1 VDLLALA
8 DTWEAVSCG
17 AKGVDAMS
25 DNLVAF
31 HPAPRTVDY
40 FGIAVRAARRQQ
52 PDPIEDPSERTMFQL
67 CDLMLV
73 FEQEYLVA
81 KANGD
86 HGRQQQLIERVAVCG
101 ELWAQLEQDF
111 KERR

>member
-1 VDLLALA
+1 
-8 DTWEAVSCG
+8 
-17 AKGVDAMS
+17 MP

-67 CDLMLV
+67 CDLIRV
-73 FEQEYLVA
+73 FEQEYL
-81 KANGD
+81 KAD
-86 HGRQQQLIERVAVCG
+86 AARKQQLIERVAVCG

-111 KERR
+111 KARR